1 MDFGILVRLYSDE
14 YTVPWLSEQGVCFFN
29 GFLGCSNSW
38 YHLTTV
44 EVSNYG
50 VNDTVVTRS
59 DIDMRGMQISVLLL
73 SQGLAKNP
81 RNPEGGYLRTL
92 QGSGRGEL
100 NIR

>member
-14 YTVPWLSEQGVCFFN
+14 YTVPWLSEQGLCSFN
-29 GFLGCSNSW
+29 GFLGCTICRSR
-38 YHLTTV
+38 LTTV
-44 EVSNYG
+44 EVSTYG

-59 DIDMRGMQISVLLL
+59 DTVMRGMQISVLLL

-81 RNPEGGYLRTL
+81 RNAEGGYLRTL
-92 QGSGRGEL
+92 QDSGRGEL